1 MHKISQAVHNRCAN
15 KIVNILRDVSA
26 RCLESNI
33 SSNFVGMDSEV
44 WSMSRALQL
53 KSTVNF
59 EMLPHPMQC
68 DSTDAEKDVRV
79 NKNPSEPEEV

>member
-1 MHKISQAVHNRCAN
+1 
-15 KIVNILRDVSA
+15 
-26 RCLESNI
+26 
-33 SSNFVGMDSEV
+33 MDSEV

-59 EMLPHPMQC
+59 ETLPHPMQC